1 MPSFLL
7 LDVQVVTAI
16 SNGTRLVTIDVFRG
30 FALCMMI
37 FANYGG
43 ADYLWYNHA
52 DWNGAHV
59 ADLAFPWF
67 MFIMGS
73 SLRLSITSKYNK
85 YKNHIYGFFAVLF
98 KIILR
103 TAILVLLNWFFNG
116 FTNWDTLRLF
126 GGILIYLFFYF
137 SSSYVLQYFLL
148 HQCFEHSH
156 CSCSFDET
164 SCSSKVQSLA

>member
-1 MPSFLL
+1 MSL
-7 LDVQVVTAI
+7 I
-16 SNGTRLVTIDVFRG
+16 SLSPGTCFSLSLMRNR
-30 FALCMMI
+30 
-37 FANYGG
+37 
-43 ADYLWYNHA
+43 
-52 DWNGAHV
+52 
-59 ADLAFPWF
+59 F

-98 KIILR
+98 KVYRQFLSFQSQIILR

-126 GGILIYLFFYF
+126 GGILIYLLFYS

-156 CSCSFDET
+156 CSCFFDEI
-164 SCSSKVQSLA
+164 SCSSKVQVFYPVNSIDLLESCLRASFLFAA